1 MSRSLRQRA
10 EESHTEKLVCPNCN
24 CIGLTKSSKE
34 KEGRGRGAASMAKSG
49 CGVCIKN
56 TQSEGQHRPQ

>member
-1 MSRSLRQRA
+1 MSRSPRQRA

-34 KEGRGRGAASMAKSG
+34 KEGGGRCFDG
-49 CGVCIKN
+49 
-56 TQSEGQHRPQ
+56 

>member
-1 MSRSLRQRA
+1 MSRSPRQRA

-34 KEGRGRGAASMAKSG
+34 KEGGGAASMAKSG